1 MQKYRVYIP
10 TAGQGSRL
18 GQITNYFN
26 KALIKVGNKAVISHI
41 IEQFPIDVEFVIS
54 LGYKKD
60 NVKQYLEIAHPN
72 NKFIFIDVENYGKG
86 YGPGHALKKCKHE
99 LQCPFLY
106 WSCDSLVEADF
117 DEYCNLG
124 FNWVGYDEIDIK
136 KSNEFCTMEL
146 DEDELEV
153 KKIFDKQQGTNKAYI
168 GISFVRDYEEFW
180 NHMDDNNKLINDE
193 IQLSPALF
201 KMKNLAPLKFSWF
214 DTGNLEG
221 LEKARKFYKG
231 IEILQKLD
239 EEIYVINNNVIKF
252 FHNTSMIT
260 GRIERAKKLKGL
272 VPDIISY
279 SKNFYKYKFQEGN
292 DLFRVNRV
300 DEEFPRLLEYSK
312 EKLWQDIELI
322 KQDKLIFKDCCRR
335 FYKDKTI
342 ARMEKLFNDKNFKD
356 ESIFINGLKVPNI
369 KEVLNLIN
377 WDYICEGLPCLGHGD
392 FVLPNVLLTEDNEF
406 IFIDFRQEFGGLID
420 YFDKYYDFAKMMACL
435 HFPLKSIRE
444 KKFYAETYKIKKI
457 KTFIEIP
464 MEIEKCKDYF
474 EEWLD
479 NEHYDIDKVKILT
492 GLVLLNMSPLH
503 PYPLDEWLY
512 YYGKWYLYKSLR
524 EKYI

>member
-1 MQKYRVYIP
+1 MENYRVYIP

-26 KALIKVGNKAVISHI
+26 KALIKVGDKAVISYI
-41 IEQFPIDVEFVIS
+41 IERFPVDTEFVLA

-60 NVKQYLEIAHPN
+60 IVKQYLEIAHPN
-72 NKFIFIDVENYGKG
+72 NKFIFVDVENYGKG
-86 YGPGHALKKCKHE
+86 YGPGFALKRCKEH
-99 LQCPFLY
+99 LQCSFLY
-106 WSCDSLVEADF
+106 WSCDSLVGVDL
-117 DEYCNLG
+117 DEYCKLG
-124 FNWVGYDEIDIK
+124 FDWAGYDEIDIK

-146 DEDELEV
+146 DEHELEI

-168 GISFVRDYEEFW
+168 GISFIRDYEEFW
-180 NHMDDNNKLINDE
+180 NYMDDNNKLINEE

-201 KMKNLAPLKFSWF
+201 KMKNLVPLRFSWF

-231 IEILQKLD
+231 IEILNKLD
-239 EEIYVINNNVIKF
+239 EEIYIVDNNVIKF
-252 FHNTSMIT
+252 FHNESMVT
-260 GRIERAKKLKGL
+260 GRIERSKKLKGL
-272 VPDIISY
+272 IPDIISY
-279 SKNFYKYKFQEGN
+279 SKNFYKYKFQDGN
-292 DLFRVNRV
+292 DLFRIKRV

-312 EKLWQDIELI
+312 EKLWQDIELNN
-322 KQDKLIFKDCCRR
+322 QDKIIFKDCCRR
-335 FYKDKTI
+335 FYRDKTI
-342 ARMEKLFNDKNFKD
+342 ARIEKLFNDKNFED
-356 ESIFINGLKVPNI
+356 RSITINELKVPSI
-369 KEVLNLIN
+369 REVLNLIN
-377 WDYICEGLPCLGHGD
+377 WDYICDGLPALCHGD
-392 FVLPNVLLTEDNEF
+392 FCFPNIILTKDGEF
-406 IFIDFRQEFGGLID
+406 VFLDFRQDFGGLID

-444 KKFYAETYKIKKI
+444 NKFYTKNNDIKNI

-464 MEIEKCKDYF
+464 IDIAKCKDYF

-479 NEHYDIDKVKILT
+479 YEHYDVNKVRILT
-492 GLVLLNMSPLH
+492 GIVLINMSPLH
-503 PYPLDEWLY
+503 PEPLGEWLY